1 MKWIK
6 EIAVQRRLKNRLSNP
21 ESKKIFIPEEFKHI
35 GIIAGSADE
44 FTKSKDFIRKK
55 WGYKIRITGLFYN
68 EKEPESVEAF
78 SHKHFSLF
86 GQPSDYF
93 NAFCTEK
100 MDFILVPTLK
110 LNPYLR
116 YLLLA
121 NQSGFNIGFFS
132 EENKHYLDLMLQI
145 EDIDLEKNIQNLI
158 NYLNKIKEAC

>member
-1 MKWIK
+1 
-6 EIAVQRRLKNRLSNP
+6 
-21 ESKKIFIPEEFKHI
+21 
-35 GIIAGSADE
+35 
-44 FTKSKDFIRKK
+44 
-55 WGYKIRITGLFYN
+55 
-68 EKEPESVEAF
+68 
-78 SHKHFSLF
+78 
-86 GQPSDYF
+86 
-93 NAFCTEK
+93 

-158 NYLNKIKEAC
+158 DYLNKIKEAC